1 MWYSRLLSKFL
12 FLLMIPSLIIYPQ
25 AGISAAIIQSHP
37 VAPEPQAAEVQAQND
52 PIFSYDHVLN
62 LIEKLE
68 DGDLEKNCT
77 PQELESINHFFAS
90 LAREGMLPN
99 DIDAEFTL
107 EDDIEEL
114 LHGDG
119 ASYDSLF
126 SIDYGGKYVLVP
138 AVFYGQGE
146 IVLCKSWFKKKWEQ
160 TKKFVKKHKKAI
172 IIGAAVI
179 VAAAVVIS
187 AVAVAS
193 TAGAAA
199 GAVASSGSDKKEP
212 SKSRSEEPSSISGM
226 PSDASLVGM
235 TAHETPI
242 LKAALD
248 EQIFSFKKEIS
259 REHFF
264 GLSNPS
270 IEQQGLAWE
279 EDGRIL
285 GSLVGHHSFNYL
297 YSLLSN
303 HPKLF
308 EEVKNIEWQSDFPL
322 AKAIGDSPLDFGHQE
337 IDRKFSTDYA
347 SLYANVNFD
356 VDFKSLSY
364 QARGEKALAYGYLNQ
379 AVHDLGKAIELDPST
394 PL

>member
-1 MWYSRLLSKFL
+1 M
-12 FLLMIPSLIIYPQ
+12 FLLIIPSLIVYPQ
-25 AGISAAIIQSHP
+25 AGITAAPIQT
-37 VAPEPQAAEVQAQND
+37 QAIALETQTDEAQAQND

-68 DGDLEKNCT
+68 GGDLEKNCT
-77 PQELESINHFFAS
+77 PQELERVNHFFAS

-99 DIDAEFTL
+99 EEDAEFTL
-107 EDDIEEL
+107 EDDIQEL
-114 LHGDG
+114 LYGEDV
-119 ASYDSLF
+119 SYESLF

-160 TKKFVKKHKKAI
+160 TKKFVQKHKKAI

-187 AVAVAS
+187 AVALAS

-199 GAVASSGSDKKEP
+199 GAVASSGSDKKEQ
-212 SKSRSEEPSSISGM
+212 SKSTSEESSSIPGM
-226 PSDASLVGM
+226 LSDASLVGIA
-235 TAHETPI
+235 AHETPI
-242 LKAALD
+242 LKAVLD
-248 EQIFSFKKEIS
+248 EQIFSFKEEIA

-264 GLSNPS
+264 APSNPS
-270 IEQQGLAWE
+270 IQQQGLAWE
-279 EDGRIL
+279 EDGRLL
-285 GSLVGHHSFNYL
+285 GSLVGHRSLNYL
-297 YSLLSN
+297 YNLLSN

-322 AKAIGDSPLDFGHQE
+322 AKAVDDSPLDFGHQE
-337 IDRKFSTDYA
+337 IDRKFSTEYA
-347 SLYANVNFD
+347 SLYANLNFD
-356 VDFKSLSY
+356 ADFKSLSY

-394 PL
+394 PLIAKC